1 MPSSKAPNMVD
12 RRRSRSCNE
21 SVRLSKQNNGTGA
34 VATTANP
41 RKSRLPTS
49 ESIDLST
56 VNKNTSINKNTS
68 LVSSTNSNGNNRGVV
83 GKAVRSPSVN
93 KSHVERQR
101 SVII

>member
-1 MPSSKAPNMVD
+1 MAD

-21 SVRLSKQNNGTGA
+21 AVRLSKQSNGTGA
-34 VATTANP
+34 VTSTTANQ

-56 VNKNTSINKNTS
+56 ANKNTSINKNTS

-83 GKAVRSPSVN
+83 GKAMRSPSVN